1 MDLRDRLSPEQFHA
15 VANTPKAAA
24 IYVASASGGGFEM
37 FGEVFSAAKLIDQV
51 AKQEGEGDYGE
62 LVAGLMAGLR
72 TMTKDE
78 IRALHMDYGE
88 RKDVAGLRARVK
100 EAVAEGWA
108 AVQALADADG
118 FARFVLDV
126 GRAAAQAKTGGFLG
140 LGGKS
145 VVDAQEQAAL
155 DELAAIMG
163 GASS

>member
-1 MDLRDRLSPEQFHA
+1 MNLRDKLSPDQFHA

-37 FGEVFSAAKLIDQV
+37 FGEVFSAAKLIDHV
-51 AKQEGEGDYGE
+51 VRQEGEGDYGE
-62 LVAGLMAGLR
+62 LVAGLMTALR
-72 TMTKDE
+72 AMSKDE
-78 IRALHMDYGE
+78 IKALHMDYGE
-88 RKDVAGLRARVK
+88 RKDVAALRARVK
-100 EAVAEGWA
+100 AGVAEGWS
-108 AVQALADADG
+108 AVQGMPGADG